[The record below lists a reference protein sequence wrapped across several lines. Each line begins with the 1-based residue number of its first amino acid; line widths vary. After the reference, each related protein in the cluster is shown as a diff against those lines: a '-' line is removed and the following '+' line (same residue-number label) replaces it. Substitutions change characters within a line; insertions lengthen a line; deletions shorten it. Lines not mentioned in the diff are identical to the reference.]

1 MAAEVSPQNLVPFRW
16 PAGWTAPQSVS
27 LLQNSPINCLV
38 VGGAPR
44 QIAEAAGKAGLA
56 VLDGASLA
64 SAPLAELNW
73 NAAAPIISVSGLAWP
88 RMKPLTYGGRDEV
101 MAGPTG
107 APWIDSN
114 SWVAML
120 AMARAPGKPV
130 WLVVDP
136 PKEEQPSAAD
146 AYRVAVADAWA
157 AGARWVVSL
166 DDQLSQGLAQGN
178 AEAAKTWSGILEAL
192 TFFEKHREWRSYMH
206 QGPLGILST
215 FAGDNEFAATELL
228 NLAARRNL
236 LYRVIDR
243 SRAPSMNLAG
253 LRGVL
258 WVDKDPP
265 AGEVAAKLS
274 AFAQGGGLLIV
285 PRSAASVFRS
295 PRALECPVAGY
306 ELRAVGKG
314 RVAVATRDWDDPYFL
329 AADAHDL
336 IGRRNDPIRLFSGG
350 ACWLHYSVS
359 PSGTDS
365 LFQLVNFSW
374 SRPLGGMMGT
384 GEISFRIPGRHRSVT
399 LHTLQGDAQTLQPT
413 KEGRNIEYRLP
424 QFGPYAALEVKV

>member
-1 MAAEVSPQNLVPFRW
+1 VAADVSPQNLVPFRW
-16 PAGWTAPQSVS
+16 PAAWTDPQSVS
-27 LLQNSPINCLV
+27 LLHDSPINCLV
-38 VGGAPR
+38 VGGAPQ
-44 QIAEAAGKAGLA
+44 QIAEAARRAGLA

-64 SAPLAELNW
+64 SAPLGKLNW
-73 NAAAPIISVSGLAWP
+73 NAAVPVISVSGLAWP
-88 RMKPLTYGGRDEV
+88 RMKPLARGGRDEV
-101 MAGPTG
+101 TAGPT
-107 APWIDSN
+107 ANPWIDSN

-120 AMARAPGKPV
+120 AMARAPGKTV
-130 WLVVDP
+130 WLMVDP
-136 PKEEQPSAAD
+136 PEEEQPAAD

-166 DDQLSQGLAQGN
+166 DDKLSQGLAQGN
-178 AEAAKTWSGILEAL
+178 AEAGNTWGGILETL
-192 TFFEKHREWRSYMH
+192 TFFEKHAAWRGYMH

-215 FAGDNEFAATELL
+215 FAGDDEFTATELL

-243 SRAPSMNLAG
+243 SRALSMNLAG

-258 WVDKDPP
+258 WVDRDPP

-274 AFAQGGGLLIV
+274 AFAEAGGLLIV
-285 PRSAASVFRS
+285 PRTAASVFPS
-295 PRALECPVAGY
+295 PRVLECPVAGY
-306 ELRAVGKG
+306 ELRAAGRG
-314 RVAVATRDWDDPYFL
+314 RVAVAARDWDDPYFL

-359 PSGTDS
+359 PSGKDS

-384 GEISFRIPGRHRSVT
+384 GDISFRIPGHHRSVT
-399 LHTLQGDAQTLQPT
+399 LHTLQGEAQTLQPT

-424 QFGPYAALEVKV
+424 QFGAYAAVEVKV

>member
-1 MAAEVSPQNLVPFRW
+1 MAAEISPQNLVPFRW
-16 PAGWTAPQSVS
+16 PAGWTDPQSVS
-27 LLQNSPINCLV
+27 LLQDCPVNCLV
-38 VGGAPR
+38 VGRAPPW
-44 QIAEAAGKAGLA
+44 IAEAAGKAGLA
-56 VLDGASLA
+56 VMDGNSLA
-64 SAPLAELNW
+64 AAPLGELNW
-73 NAAAPIISVSGLAWP
+73 KAVPPIISVSGLAWP
-88 RMKPLTYGGRDEV
+88 RMKPTTSGARDEV
-101 MAGPTG
+101 TAGPTG

-130 WLVVDP
+130 WLLVDP
-136 PKEEQPSAAD
+136 PQEEQPPAAD

-166 DDQLSQGLAQGN
+166 DDKLSQGLVQGN
-178 AEAAKTWSGILEAL
+178 ADAARTWRGIIETL
-192 TFFEKHREWRSYMH
+192 TFFEKHAAWRGYIH
-206 QGPLGILST
+206 RGPLGILST
-215 FAGDNEFAATELL
+215 FAGDDEFTSTELL

-243 SRAPSMNLAG
+243 SRALSTNLAG

-274 AFAQGGGLLIV
+274 AFAQAGGLLIV
-285 PRSAASVFRS
+285 PRTAASVFRS
-295 PRALECPVAGY
+295 PRVLECPVAGY
-306 ELRAVGKG
+306 ELRAEGKG
-314 RVAVATRDWDDPYFL
+314 RVAVALRDWDDPYFL
-329 AADAHDL
+329 AADVHDL
-336 IGRRNDPIRLFSGG
+336 IGRRNDPIRLFSAG
-350 ACWLHYSVS
+350 ACWLHYSIA
-359 PSGTDS
+359 PSGADI

-384 GEISFRIPGRHRSVT
+384 GDISFRIPGRHGSVT
-399 LHTLQGDAQTLQPT
+399 LHTLKGDSEVLQPA